1 MKMNYFITLLFSLTF
16 FLPASAQSPVP
27 IEKEPRHPL
36 KFENQYVRVFNVF
49 IPAGKTTLFHIH
61 KNDGV
66 GVRLTDARIKDETQ
80 GGAVEE
86 ISVKRGV
93 VSFAFRPNP
102 LIHRVLNI
110 GDTPFHNIFVEIL
123 PSAKVSPDSS
133 SDSSALTDVAGYTL
147 VLENERI
154 RVFRLVLAPG
164 QTTEFDTHKLRTLSV
179 AVSQGKVAVEVMG
192 KKRQKAKFKPGDTQ
206 WYESGTKHSL
216 KNIGSTTFEAVDIEL
231 K

>member
-1 MKMNYFITLLFSLTF
+1 MNYFIALLFSLAF
-16 FLPASAQSPVP
+16 FLPAPAQSPVA

-49 IPAGKTTLFHIH
+49 IPPGDTTLFHIH
-61 KNDGV
+61 KNDGIS
-66 GVRLTDARIKDETQ
+66 VRLTEARLKDEEK
-80 GGAVEE
+80 GAIPVD
-86 ISVKRGV
+86 IAVLKRGA
-93 VSFAFRPNP
+93 VSFAYRPRP
-102 LIHRVLNI
+102 LIHRVFNI

-123 PSAKVSPDSS
+123 PFAEASSGSS
-133 SDSSALTDVAGYTL
+133 SLTDVAGYTL

-164 QTTEFDTHKLRTLSV
+164 QTTELHTHALRVLSV

-192 KKRQKAKFKPGDTQ
+192 KKRKKAKFKPGDTQ

-231 K
+231 R